1 MIEPDLKYCPQCHD
15 EYRADIEMC
24 AVCGI
29 ALITGREV
37 LAREEEKERK
47 RQSRMNA
54 ALSAADDLVTIHSAP
69 LTDIRRFE
77 ESFAR
82 EGIATLVAGDDKNCG
97 KGCCPST
104 FYLQVR
110 REDAADAVA
119 ILEKEYNRATGL
131 AHHDTTHM
139 NNGIFNADAGQA
151 LCPACGHEFPT
162 TTTTCPECGL
172 CFA

>member
-1 MIEPDLKYCPQCHD
+1 MIEPDLKYCPQCND

-24 AVCGI
+24 AACNV

-37 LAREEEKERK
+37 LAREEEKQRK
-47 RQSRMNA
+47 RQSRVNA
-54 ALSAADDLVTIHSAP
+54 TLSPDDDLVPIHRAP
-69 LTDIRRFE
+69 LADIRQFE
-77 ESFAR
+77 ELLAH
-82 EGIATLVAGDDKNCG
+82 EGIATLIAGDDKNCG

-110 REDAADAVA
+110 REDAQDAVT
-119 ILEKEYNRATGL
+119 ILEREYNRATGL
-131 AHHDTTHM
+131 DHHDTTHM
-139 NNGIFNADAGQA
+139 NGIFNADAGQA